1 MKKNVLIIDNDP
13 IYRSLIQKLIL
24 KSNFSEKIF
33 TANDGNESLNYL
45 LKNQN
50 NPGELPDVILLDIE
64 MPVMNGWDFMDI
76 YQSIKN
82 SVAKKITVFLVS
94 SSISPEDRQKALDY
108 EDISGFYSK
117 PITTE
122 ILSEIFK

>member
-1 MKKNVLIIDNDP
+1 MRKNVLIIDNDP

-64 MPVMNGWDFMDI
+64 MPVMNGWDFMDM